1 MFSTIFPDGT
11 CTQKVKEI
19 SVYCLVFNCSRGRDG
34 KNEAGLPH
42 SWLDFGFFIPSRDSA
57 LLVGQGV
64 SFSSSFWDHCVWK
77 QTFGWQAQTPG
88 ALQRSKA
95 SRDCRFR
102 HHPSLAW
109 QSERMHV
116 SVPSLLLPSCCPT
129 SPPFLSVAWSIFKPS
144 ILLGCRV
151 LTKERHS
158 AMSES
163 SGWCGRQG
171 GASKMLNTC
180 TILYHLWNMYK
191 KQCTFWN
198 NKYLFN
204 FWITASRS
212 LKQNQKET
220 DFPVIAAGKI
230 FSV

>member
-1 MFSTIFPDGT
+1 MAPALEKSKKSLSTVLFLTVPGGGMARTRRACRTAD
-11 CTQKVKEI
+11 
-19 SVYCLVFNCSRGRDG
+19 
-34 KNEAGLPH
+34 
-42 SWLDFGFFIPSRDSA
+42 WLLAFLSLHVISA

-109 QSERMHV
+109 QNERMHV

-129 SPPFLSVAWSIFKPS
+129 SPPFLSVAWSIFRPS

-171 GASKMLNTC
+171 GASKMLNMC